1 MYSQDLNELT
11 ISGRVRSEPQLHQ
24 FDDGDIACEF
34 VLTHS
39 TDHYQTGNWELQYYN
54 VSIWGQAAETFAET
68 FQIDQ
73 KIVVTGRLNAVYDQT
88 LTGYQPIVSI
98 IANHIIT
105 TDPTPDPAT
114 NNAQLDLGELQHS
127 RAGQ

>member
-1 MYSQDLNELT
+1 MYSQDLNQLT
-11 ISGRVRSEPQLHQ
+11 ISGRVRSEPKLHQ

-39 TDHYQTGNWELQYYN
+39 TDHYQTDNWELQYYN
-54 VSIWGQAAETFAET
+54 VSVWGQAAETFAET

-73 KIVVTGRLNAVYDQT
+73 RIVVTGRLDAVYDQT

-98 IANHIIT
+98 IASRIIT
-105 TDPTPDPAT
+105 IDPMPDHVASD
-114 NNAQLDLGELQHS
+114 AQLELGELQHS
-127 RAGQ
+127 QAGR